1 MILCHTLSVSA
12 VRSEVTVNSSCCCA
26 QEKLNLT
33 QNTTPVT
40 CNCPWKLSERT
51 RLQRSETELEM
62 MLGVLLTDARYG
74 CLIHSCSSCTCDCR
88 AKRAVPLSSI
98 RGSNS
103 ESVSIDSMLS
113 AEIKMF
119 TWGRGLWHLS
129 VSPCL
134 SWYNPQIT
142 NQFPVISTDNHVYFF
157 TYNLVLQI
165 FQNKSLNKKWETV
178 AVYWSDVWLLMWNTC
193 RKFWLYINNLMQEL

>member
-33 QNTTPVT
+33 QKTTPVT
-40 CNCPWKLSERT
+40 CNCPWKLSEQT

-74 CLIHSCSSCTCDCR
+74 CLINSCSSCTCDCR

-103 ESVSIDSMLS
+103 ESVSIDSMLNVS
-113 AEIKMF
+113 RNKDVYMGGVASDTCLCLPVCPDITHKLLTSF
-119 TWGRGLWHLS
+119 LW
-129 VSPCL
+129 
-134 SWYNPQIT
+134 YPQIIT
-142 NQFPVISTDNHVYFF
+142 CISSHT
-157 TYNLVLQI
+157 I
-165 FQNKSLNKKWETV
+165 
-178 AVYWSDVWLLMWNTC
+178 
-193 RKFWLYINNLMQEL
+193 